1 MGKENISKMLREALG
16 VPNNI
21 LKLGRDVYTRFLD
34 NLESELPNSG
44 DDFSEYRD
52 YFYLN
57 GDFVI
62 SDYNFKRIEITVEI
76 FNADIKE
83 TAVLASMNYK
93 PNITVNKDIL
103 RLVKSDDFN
112 SDKVNLGVT
121 IAVKPNT
128 TKTDLIQAIINNEK
142 EYISSFTHELKHA
155 YDNYK
160 KKTNSLIGGN
170 EYRAIASSNY
180 RIPTVD
186 KFFHYSYFIHNIENL
201 VRPSE
206 VASEIEHGNITKKG
220 FINFLASNS
229 TYNKLKEIN
238 KMTLSSMLSDLNNE
252 KEEMIKILQLSK
264 MPVPNDDELVETTL
278 NLLFLNL
285 RYQKIDILSKTLLNL
300 PYELVGLFGNS
311 KSKEYKFLMR
321 YKKSLEKFDN
331 YKDFF
336 NYEFEKFKNISEEM
350 MKKISKLYAMAK
362 DDEKV
367 ANILTKINSK
377 NTNES
382 IKDWD
387 LYHEIK
393 TKQTIFKDLK

>member
-1 MGKENISKMLREALG
+1 MGKENITKMLREALG

-21 LKLGRDVYTRFLD
+21 LNLGRYVYTAFLD
-34 NLESELPNSG
+34 NLKSELPNS
-44 DDFSEYRD
+44 DDFND
-52 YFYLN
+52 YLDVFRLD

-62 SDYNFKRIEITVEI
+62 SDYSFKTITIKLEIYNTNI
-76 FNADIKE
+76 DK
-83 TAVLASMNYK
+83 TAVLASMNYQ
-93 PNITVNKDIL
+93 PNITFDKNNI
-103 RLVKSDDFN
+103 RLVKNDNFDSN
-112 SDKVNLGVT
+112 RVNLGVT
-121 IAVKPNT
+121 IAVKPNI
-128 TKTDLIQAIINNEK
+128 TKSELIQNLIDNAK

-160 KKTNSLIGGN
+160 KENNSVIGGT

-180 RIPTVD
+180 RIPTID
-186 KFFHYSYFIHNIENL
+186 KFLHYSYFIHNIENL

-229 TYNKLKEIN
+229 TYTNLKQIN
-238 KMTLSSMLSDLNNE
+238 QMTLNDMISDLNNE
-252 KEEMIKILQLSK
+252 KEEMVRILQLSK
-264 MPVPNDDELVETTL
+264 MPIPEDDELVDTTL
-278 NLLFLNL
+278 NLFFLTL
-285 RYQKIDILSKTLLNL
+285 RYEKIDTLSKVLLNL
-300 PYELVGLFGNS
+300 PYELVELFGNS
-311 KSKEYKFLMR
+311 KSKQHKFLVK
-321 YKKSLEKFDN
+321 YVKSLNKFDN

-336 NYEFEKFKNISEEM
+336 IHEFEQFKNVSEEM

-362 DDEKV
+362 DDENI
-367 ANILTKINSK
+367 ANVLTKINTKS
-377 NTNES
+377 TNES